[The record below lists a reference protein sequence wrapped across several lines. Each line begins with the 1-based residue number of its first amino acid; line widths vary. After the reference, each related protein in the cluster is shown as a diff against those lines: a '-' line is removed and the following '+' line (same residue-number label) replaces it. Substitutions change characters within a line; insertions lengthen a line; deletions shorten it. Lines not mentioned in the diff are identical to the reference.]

1 MPPGSRLKARHP
13 VDAMTIDLDLAAI
26 QNFAIAILIG
36 ALVGIEREKRRD
48 TEPTIG
54 GIRTFVLLAMLG
66 AAGGYLSSRFES
78 AWPLLIVLALAGLT
92 VVAGFL
98 IDADERK
105 GPVGL
110 VTELAAIAVTLL
122 GGLATLDQAA
132 LAVCLGIV
140 VAALLAY
147 KQPLHGLI
155 DRMGWDDIFAGLRLL
170 IASFIVLPLLPNRT
184 VDPWQALNPR
194 ELWLLVVLISGLSM
208 VGYIATRWL
217 GQGKG
222 AVVTGMTGGLVSS
235 TAATLAF
242 SRQSRQAQGESA
254 AHMLAIGTL
263 IAWTVMFARVL
274 VVSFAIHPALLR
286 LLSVPMLAMALASVA
301 SMGIL
306 YWRRRQPQ
314 GAAAVEQNAASTD
327 IAISTPFSLTQAAK
341 FALLYAAILL
351 LVKIIGDLEH
361 REGLYLVAALAGS
374 TDVDAITLS
383 MSQYARDGH
392 AEKIAAIAITI
403 AAITNTIVKAAMAA
417 VIGSAAYRRPILAAM
432 AVIGVAGAAAIA
444 ADLASG

>member
-1 MPPGSRLKARHP
+1 
-13 VDAMTIDLDLAAI
+13 MTLDLDFAAI

-36 ALVGIEREKRRD
+36 ALIGIEREKRRD
-48 TEPTIG
+48 TEPIVG
-54 GIRTFVLLAMLG
+54 GIRTFVLLAILG
-66 AAGGYLSSRFES
+66 AAGGHLSARFET
-78 AWPLLIVLALAGLT
+78 AWPLLIVLALVSLT

-98 IDADERK
+98 IGADERK
-105 GPVGL
+105 GQVGL
-110 VTELAAIAVTLL
+110 ITELAAIAVTLL
-122 GGLATLDQAA
+122 GGLTMLDQAV
-132 LAVCLGIV
+132 LAVPLGIV

-184 VDPWQALNPR
+184 IDPWQALNPR

-217 GQGKG
+217 GPGRG
-222 AVVTGMTGGLVSS
+222 VVVTGMTGGLVSS

-242 SRQSRQAQGESA
+242 ARQSREAHGASA
-254 AHMLAIGTL
+254 ARILAIGTL
-263 IAWTVMFARVL
+263 IAWTVMFARIL
-274 VVSFAIHPALLR
+274 VVSFAVYPALLPP
-286 LLSVPMLAMALASVA
+286 LSVPMLVMSLAGIASVA
-301 SMGIL
+301 FF
-306 YWRRRQPQ
+306 YWQRRQSQ
-314 GAAAVEQNAASTD
+314 SAAKGEARAAPAD

-341 FALLYAAILL
+341 FGLLYAAILL

-383 MSQYARDGH
+383 MSQYARDGGG
-392 AEKIAAIAITI
+392 AQIATIAITI
-403 AAITNTIVKAAMAA
+403 AAITNTIVKAAIAA
-417 VIGSAAYRRPILAAM
+417 AIGSAAYRRPILAAM
-432 AVIGVAGAAAIA
+432 AVIGAAGAAAIA
-444 ADLASG
+444 ADLA